1 LDFTFS
7 QTYTDVTH
15 HQQQPDIHNTMST
28 NKTFDTLTEDLIEIL
43 ASYLEPL
50 DMVHLGATCKHL
62 QKSINRPEIWE
73 Q

>member
-1 LDFTFS
+1 MHCC
-7 QTYTDVTH
+7 QTHDR
-15 HQQQPDIHNTMST
+15 PDIHSNYNKTMST

-50 DMVHLGATCKHL
+50 DMVHLGATCKNL